1 MEECLVPKIGF
12 IQVYAKLYKN
22 EFLTKVVQSKLFLC
36 NEMVTLVI
44 VVSLAIKGLI
54 ASFLLDQKHAVVRLY
69 KGILSPA
76 RALYNRE
83 CNYNKL

>member
-22 EFLTKVVQSKLFLC
+22 EFLTKVVQSKLFF

-44 VVSLAIKGLI
+44 VVSLAI
-54 ASFLLDQKHAVVRLY
+54 
-69 KGILSPA
+69 
-76 RALYNRE
+76 
-83 CNYNKL
+83 